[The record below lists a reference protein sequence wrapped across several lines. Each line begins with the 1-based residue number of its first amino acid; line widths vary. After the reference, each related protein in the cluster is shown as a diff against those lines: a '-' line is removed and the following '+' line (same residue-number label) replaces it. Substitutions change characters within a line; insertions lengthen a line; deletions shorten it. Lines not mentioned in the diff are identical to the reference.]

1 MWQRLNGYSMNNSI
15 FSTGYDI
22 YDPYGCPAYYKSRH
36 SFPTKKEAINAILHI
51 IQEQKN
57 DID

>member
-57 DID
+57 G

>member
-1 MWQRLNGYSMNNSI
+1 MFQRLNGYSMNDSI

-22 YDPYGCPAYYKSRH
+22 YDPFGCPAYYRSRH